1 MTAQITFKQYVAE
14 KRGAGLGAEQILDVM
29 GSELRSFGVTE
40 KGADLMS
47 FGLNIAG
54 RLTSERDHQW
64 RTRVPVSALELPGR
78 ALFCLPRG
86 QQY

>member
-47 FGLNIAG
+47 FGL
-54 RLTSERDHQW
+54 
-64 RTRVPVSALELPGR
+64 
-78 ALFCLPRG
+78 
-86 QQY
+86 QYWL